1 MARRNVIIS
10 VLVATLLLG
19 MVSVASAA
27 PVKVK
32 FWYSLGGDGQKLIT
46 ELVDKYNASQSD
58 IFVDAS
64 YSGNYYETQQKL
76 LAAIA
81 AGNPPAIAQI
91 MDCSVSMFVEYGALD
106 EITPEIQD
114 KLDVE
119 DFVQTFLGNS
129 YYNDK
134 MWVIPFNRSTPLL
147 YVNQDRLDAAG
158 VEIPQTWQELE
169 DAALKLT
176 TKNAAGEVETFGF
189 QTPVDIWF
197 YEALLWGN
205 DGDYYTDDLSKTLVD
220 APESVEVAKFW
231 TDLVKKGVMRQPAG
245 KHYMAWDVTT
255 DDFINEKAAM
265 CFLSTGSLEG
275 ITASADFNVSAGF
288 MPKNKQ
294 FATPMGG
301 AYAGVFA
308 KNDAKVKAAAWEFL
322 RWWTQPE
329 IAGEFARRT
338 GYVTTRTSSVDSPEM
353 QAFFEENAARRVAF
367 EQTPYVCPAPMAP
380 FHYEVRELV
389 QEALQRAVLG
399 MQTPEEAMK
408 QAAAEVT
415 AAMKKR

>member
-1 MARRNVIIS
+1 MARRNLIIS

-19 MVSVASAA
+19 MVSVVSAA

-46 ELVDKYNASQSD
+46 NLVDTFNASQSD
-58 IFVDAS
+58 VFVEAS
-64 YSGNYYETQQKL
+64 FSGNYYETQQKL

-106 EITPEIQD
+106 EITPEIQK
-114 KLDVE
+114 KLNVD

-147 YVNQDRLDAAG
+147 YVNQDRLDKAG

-169 DAALKLT
+169 EAALKLT
-176 TKNAAGEVETFGF
+176 IKNADGEVETFGF

-205 DGDYYTDDLSKTLVD
+205 EGDYYTPDLSKTLVD

-255 DDFINEKAAM
+255 E
-265 CFLSTGSLEG
+265 
-275 ITASADFNVSAGF
+275 
-288 MPKNKQ
+288 
-294 FATPMGG
+294 
-301 AYAGVFA
+301 
-308 KNDAKVKAAAWEFL
+308 
-322 RWWTQPE
+322 
-329 IAGEFARRT
+329 
-338 GYVTTRTSSVDSPEM
+338 DS
-353 QAFFEENAARRVAF
+353 
-367 EQTPYVCPAPMAP
+367 
-380 FHYEVRELV
+380 
-389 QEALQRAVLG
+389 
-399 MQTPEEAMK
+399 
-408 QAAAEVT
+408 
-415 AAMKKR
+415 